1 MISVI
6 SQLLIHI
13 PFSYLSYNKRYIDF
27 LMITKGSMDGSPAH
41 ALQETGV
48 HLSVRIHSSIS
59 MNIFK
64 LYLSVLKP
72 MNISASSMNI

>member
-48 HLSVRIHSSIS
+48 HLSV
-59 MNIFK
+59 
-64 LYLSVLKP
+64 
-72 MNISASSMNI
+72 